1 MENSTN
7 MNSLPSWGIAILIV
21 IFVIALII
29 ACWGFLSGFNLKR
42 KHSTT
47 SSSIVWNE
55 LFVNK
60 KAIKFDQTF
69 NINKGIFALTF
80 AKVEKNDFFLPI
92 YIFET
97 DDFKRESK
105 ELISKIIENEFET
118 INNYM
123 KENKKNLKDIFFVQ
137 LEEKT
142 SDLKKEEWIKKT
154 GSKNRGFNT

>member
-1 MENSTN
+1 MENNTN
-7 MNSLPSWGIAILIV
+7 INSFPSWGIAILIV
-21 IFVIALII
+21 VFIVALII

-55 LFVNK
+55 LFMNK

-69 NINKGIFALTF
+69 DINKGIFALTF

-97 DDFKRESK
+97 DDYKRESK
-105 ELISKIIENEFET
+105 ELILKIIENKFEI

-123 KENKKNLKDIFFVQ
+123 KENKKTVKEIFFVQ
-137 LEEKT
+137 LEEINSKV
-142 SDLKKEEWIKKT
+142 KKEEWIKIT